1 MNAKSSLAI
10 ALAFLG
16 GISSAAAQQMIPDNW
31 ATPYL
36 ASEASNNACLFY
48 ALCPTAWP
56 PEQEPTTVG
65 RAVTHEAP
73 LPRCPLQRSPSQ
85 RRADEKCSP

>member
-1 MNAKSSLAI
+1 MSVPKEEQHMNAKSSLTV

-36 ASEASNNACLFY
+36 ASESK
-48 ALCPTAWP
+48 
-56 PEQEPTTVG
+56 Q
-65 RAVTHEAP
+65 
-73 LPRCPLQRSPSQ
+73 
-85 RRADEKCSP
+85 